1 MTARQHITF
10 INSVGVKLAATIEHP
25 AVPVK
30 YYAIFAH
37 CFTCG
42 KDIIAA
48 SRVSKMLAARGVA
61 VMRFDF
67 TGIGDSDGDFTE
79 TNFSSNVQD
88 LISASNFLRD
98 KFDAPQLLIGH
109 SLGGTAAIH
118 AASEIP
124 ECKAVAT
131 IGSPAT
137 PNHLLDNF
145 PDEVETIE
153 NKGVADINFGPKV
166 FKIKKQFIDDLNT
179 QSVISKISKLRKAI
193 LIMHSP
199 IDRIVSIDEASRIF
213 VAAKHPKSFITLD
226 NADHLLDN
234 VDDAQYVS
242 ETIIAW
248 ANRYIEKEKNIQNS
262 AQKGEIIVGEGNH
275 KFLREVSSDDHFW
288 WSDEPKAVGGD
299 NLGPDPYEQLLSAL
313 GTCTSMT
320 MRMYANHKG
329 WKVDDIQ
336 IQLSH
341 SRQHTSDSEK
351 IDDDNSKLEVV
362 TKLVSISGELDEVQ
376 RKRLIEIA
384 DRCPVHKT
392 LLGNFKIETTLM

>member
-1 MTARQHITF
+1 MTTRQHMEF
-10 INSVGVKLAATIEHP
+10 INSVGIKLAATIELP
-25 AVPVK
+25 AVPIK

-48 SRVSKMLAARGVA
+48 SRVSKMLAAKGVA

-67 TGIGDSDGDFTE
+67 TGIGDSGGDFAE
-79 TNFSSNVQD
+79 TNFSSNVED
-88 LISASNFLRD
+88 LVSAANFLRN

-118 AASEIP
+118 AASDIP
-124 ECKAVAT
+124 ECKAVVT

-145 PDEVETIE
+145 PNEVKIIE
-153 NKGVADINFGPKV
+153 NKGIAEVNFGPKT
-166 FKIKKQFIDDLNT
+166 FQIKKQFIEDLNS
-179 QSVISKISKLRKAI
+179 QSDISKISQLKKAI

-199 IDRIVSIDEASRIF
+199 VDRIVSIGEASSIF

-226 NADHLLDN
+226 NANHLLDN

-242 ETIIAW
+242 ETITAW
-248 ANRYIEKEKNIQNS
+248 ANRYIEQGKNIQNS

-341 SRQHTSDSEK
+341 SRQHISDSEK
-351 IDDDNSKLEVV
+351 VDDVNSKLEVV
-362 TKLVSISGELDEVQ
+362 TKTLKISGELDELQ
-376 RKRLIEIA
+376 RKRLLEIA

-392 LLGNFKIETTLM
+392 LLGNFKIETTLV